1 MLLRYFPFTRKL
13 VTLGNNHPQRPMHL
27 SPLISDL
34 ALIMILGG
42 SITLLFKWMKQPVV
56 LGYIVAG
63 FLASANFPLLPSIQE
78 VSSIHIWAEIGIIFL
93 LFALGLEFS
102 FKKLI
107 HVGGSAFITALL
119 IMTGMMLSGFATGK
133 LLGWDKMDCIFL
145 GAMLSMSSTTIIIKA
160 FDDLGLKNQKFT
172 TTVFGVLVVEDLFA
186 ILMMVILS
194 SIAVTQQVEGIHISE
209 SVFKLV
215 FFLLLWFF
223 TGIYL
228 IPLFLRKV
236 KRFLNAET
244 LLVVAVGLCL
254 GMVVIANAV
263 GFSSALG
270 AFIMGSILA
279 ETIEAES
286 IEKIIKPVK
295 DLFGAIFFVSV
306 GMLVDPP
313 VLVEYAVPII
323 ILTALVIF
331 GQVFFATSGILL
343 SGQPLKIA
351 IQSGFSLAQI
361 GEFAFIIATL
371 GTSLKVTAPF
381 LYPVAVAVSVITT
394 FATPFIMRLSGPVY
408 VRLQK
413 QLPPRWI
420 EFLERYSGG
429 SNTVNRQSEWQEL
442 LKGVALHVLIHV
454 ILLSGIVWG
463 SFKFGSPLLINKW
476 GTEVGS
482 LVSSAATLALMA
494 PLLWSMSFKRVKR
507 NLFRTMWT
515 DSRYNHGPLMS
526 IAVLRFLLSLVFVMT
541 VLVHFYSFRL
551 GTIVGF
557 SVLCMLVILFSK
569 QIRRTVTHLEKTMIR
584 HLNERE
590 NAQRPRIDNLIH
602 DIHMAEFEVSPDSEL
617 IGRYLYKA
625 DFRNNYGVSIVSIHR
640 GSKHIHIPGARDQLM
655 PYDHISVVGND
666 EQIKSFGK
674 LVELRDTVEFAN
686 QESVGVEMK
695 NLTISDNS
703 FFAGKTIRDSNFQA
717 AHTLVISIQRK
728 GGEVIQPAA
737 DMQFL
742 PGDLVTLVGPK
753 DKLQRVTQ
761 GFCSIS

>member
-1 MLLRYFPFTRKL
+1 
-13 VTLGNNHPQRPMHL
+13 MHL
-27 SPLISDL
+27 APLISDL

-42 SITLLFKWMKQPVV
+42 SITLLFKWLKQPVV

-63 FLASANFPLLPSIQE
+63 FLASAKFPFLPSVQD
-78 VSSIHIWAEIGIIFL
+78 VGSIHLWAEIGIIFL

-107 HVGGSAFITALL
+107 HTGGSAIITAVL

-133 LLGWDKMDCIFL
+133 LLGWEKMDSIFL

-172 TTVFGVLVVEDLFA
+172 STVFGVLVVEDLFA

-194 SIAVTQQVEGIHISE
+194 SIAVTRQVEGIHISE
-209 SVFKLV
+209 SIFKLV
-215 FFLLLWFF
+215 FFLLLWFL

-279 ETIEAES
+279 ETLEAES

-306 GMLVDPP
+306 GMLVNPP
-313 VLVEYAVPII
+313 VLVEYAFPIL
-323 ILTALVIF
+323 ILTVVVIF
-331 GQVFFATSGILL
+331 GQIFFGATGILL

-371 GTSLKVTAPF
+371 GISLKVTAPF

-394 FATPFIMRLSGPVY
+394 FTTPFIMRMSGPVY
-408 VRLQK
+408 LRLLK
-413 QLPPRWI
+413 VLPARWL
-420 EFLERYSGG
+420 EFLERYSAG
-429 SNTVNRQSEWQEL
+429 SNTVNRQSEWKEMLQA
-442 LKGVALHVLIHV
+442 VTLHILIHS
-454 ILLSGIVWG
+454 ILITGIVWG
-463 SFKFGSPLLINKW
+463 SFKFYTPMLIDRW
-476 GTEVGS
+476 GVEIGS
-482 LVSSAATLALMA
+482 LVASASTLAIMA
-494 PLLWSMSFKRVKR
+494 PLLWSLSFKRVKR
-507 NLFRTMWT
+507 NLFRSMWV

-526 IAVLRFLLSLVFVMT
+526 IAVLRFLVSLVFVMT

-557 SVLCMLVILFSK
+557 AVLCMLVILFSK
-569 QIRRTVTHLEKTMIR
+569 QIRRTVIHLEKTMIR

-590 NAQRPRIDNLIH
+590 NAHRPRIDNLIH
-602 DIHMAEFEVSPDSEL
+602 DIHLAEFEVSPDSEL

-640 GSKHIHIPGARDQLM
+640 GSKHINIPGARDQLM
-655 PYDHISVVGND
+655 PYDRVSVVGND
-666 EQIKSFGK
+666 EQIKNFGK
-674 LVELRDTVEFAN
+674 LVELRETVEFSGE
-686 QESVGVEMK
+686 ESTGVEMK
-695 NLTISDNS
+695 NLTISENS
-703 FFAGKTIRDSNFQA
+703 IFVGKTIRDSNFQA
-717 AHTLVISIQRK
+717 SQTLVISIQRK
-728 GGEVIQPAA
+728 EGEVVQPAA
-737 DMQFL
+737 EVLFQ

-753 DKLQRVTQ
+753 DKLQSVTQ